1 VSEASLGVYVHVPFC
16 HRVCPYCDFAVVGGG
31 VSPELEER
39 YLAALERELELRAED
54 WSGRRLASLYLG
66 GGTPSLLRAASVAR
80 IAGAVEARFPASP
93 EGCELTLEVNP
104 STLERRRLPEFRSAG
119 VSRLSVGVQSFDDGV
134 LRRLGRAHR
143 AGEARATL
151 AAAREAG
158 FDNVSID
165 LMFAA
170 PGQSLAQVEA
180 DLRETAA
187 FSPEHVSAYEL
198 VVEAGTPFALAEARG
213 QLSRAGS
220 DEAADMVVAID
231 DALALIGLLRYE
243 LTNYARPGR
252 ESVHN
257 RRYWSREAVLGLGV
271 GAWSCEPP
279 REGAPWGGRS
289 RNPRSL
295 PAYLAG
301 MGLAADEA
309 AEPASRE
316 VEIHDAATARGE
328 AVFLALRTREGLEA
342 ARFEAWF
349 GGPPRAFFGS
359 EISRL
364 RADGLLEETEAGDL
378 RLTPRGRMLSDLVS
392 QSFVC

>member
-1 VSEASLGVYVHVPFC
+1 VGEGSLGVYVHVPFC
-16 HRVCPYCDFAVVGGG
+16 DRVCPYCDFAVVGGG

-39 YLAALERELELRAED
+39 YLAALERELLLRAPA
-54 WSGRRLASLYLG
+54 WSGRQLASLYLG

-80 IAGAVEARFPASP
+80 IADRIEARFPAVP
-93 EGCELTLEVNP
+93 GGYELTLEVNP
-104 STLERRRLPEFRSAG
+104 STLERRRLPEFRRAG

-143 AGEARATL
+143 AGEARASL

-187 FSPEHVSAYEL
+187 FAPEHVSAYEL
-198 VVEAGTPFALAEARG
+198 VVEAGTPFALAEERG
-213 QLSRAGS
+213 QLSRVDS
-220 DEAADMVVAID
+220 DEAADMVLAID
-231 DALALIGLLRYE
+231 DALARIGVLRYE

-257 RRYWSREAVLGLGV
+257 RRYWRREPVLGLGV

-279 REGAPWGGRS
+279 REGAPYGGRS
-289 RNPRSL
+289 RNTRSL
-295 PAYLAG
+295 SSYLQ
-301 MGLAADEA
+301 GLEGGEGGGA
-309 AEPASRE
+309 ASRE
-316 VEIHDAATARGE
+316 VEVHDAETARAE
-328 AVFLALRTREGLEA
+328 SVFLALRTREGLEA
-342 ARFEAWF
+342 ARFEEWF